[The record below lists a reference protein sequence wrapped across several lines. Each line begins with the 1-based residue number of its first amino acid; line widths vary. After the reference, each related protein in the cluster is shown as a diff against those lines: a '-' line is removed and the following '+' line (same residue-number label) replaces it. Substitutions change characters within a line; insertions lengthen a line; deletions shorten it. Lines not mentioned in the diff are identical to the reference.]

1 MSATT
6 LANCSPS
13 PSSHSTVPDSTTGKM
28 PGRMHEN
35 ITTTERNASPM
46 KIATSANSI
55 VSPRLSF
62 SIMLAR
68 VARGDRRQAGD
79 GDLVAGMLLAHRVQ
93 RVIELLDDGKDLA

>member
-13 PSSHSTVPDSTTGKM
+13 PSNHSTVPDNTTGKM

-62 SIMLAR
+62 SIMLALLR
-68 VARGDRRQAGD
+68 AAIADRPVTA
-79 GDLVAGMLLAHRVQ
+79 
-93 RVIELLDDGKDLA
+93 IS